1 MRRVRRMEVPLGT
14 ATLIAVLTAT
24 APALAQQ
31 ESVAESL
38 FRQAREEMKR
48 GEPAAA
54 CPKFE
59 ESYRLDPSVGTLL
72 NLALC
77 EEALG
82 NTATAWTK
90 LRQFLDSAPAGD
102 DRLPVAQAKIAKL
115 EAELPWVHLVIDG
128 VDEQMIVQL
137 DDVELR
143 NASLSQSIP
152 VNPGEHLVRVKRPT
166 GEANETV
173 FRIHPAEKLD
183 VRIAAPARLAPPL
196 MPPGYMPP
204 RAHVDQPPRKQSAS
218 PAANTTSNIR
228 SGERAVAYGLGAVG
242 VAGLITSGVFGLMA
256 LHDRN
261 VVHEQCPK
269 HECEDQAGL
278 DTAASGARNE
288 KVANVAF
295 VVGTIGL
302 VTGGIL
308 FWHSGRTTAKVS
320 VSPNGASLS
329 LVGVIQ

>member
-1 MRRVRRMEVPLGT
+1 MEIPLGA
-14 ATLIAVLTAT
+14 ATLLAALIAT
-24 APALAQQ
+24 APAAAQQ

-59 ESYRLDPSVGTLL
+59 ESYRLDPAAGTLL

-102 DRLPVAQAKIAKL
+102 NRLAVAQEKIAKL
-115 EAELPWVHLVIDG
+115 EAELPWVQLVIDG
-128 VDEQMIVQL
+128 GDDQMIVQL

-143 NASLSQSIP
+143 NASLSQAIA
-152 VNPGEHLVRVKRPT
+152 VNPGEHVVRVKRAT
-166 GEANETV
+166 GEANETP
-173 FRIHPAEKLD
+173 FRIRAAEKLD
-183 VRIAAPARLAPPL
+183 MRIPAPARLAPPVTPQVGEQL
-196 MPPGYMPP
+196 
-204 RAHVDQPPRKQSAS
+204 AQPPRKE
-218 PAANTTSNIR
+218 AATTNPNTPSHIR
-228 SGERAVAYGLGAVG
+228 KGERAVAYGFGAVG
-242 VAGLITSGVFGLMA
+242 IAGLITSGVFGLMA

-269 HECEDQAGL
+269 SECENQAGL
-278 DTAASGARNE
+278 DATESGARNE
-288 KVANVAF
+288 KVANVAL
-295 VVGTIGL
+295 VVGALGL
-302 VTGGIL
+302 ATGGIL
-308 FWHSGRTTAKVS
+308 FWHSGRATAKVS
-320 VSPNGASLS
+320 ASPNGASLS